1 MPAVGI
7 LSTFRSRVVLK
18 IGDIASVELKPGED
32 VLDIC
37 IDAGVNQYSR
47 LRPRTV
53 VVEVAGDGTTK
64 RYILNTALTLWNP
77 DFSNIA
83 KVAKVTDTNTDIEVE
98 SEFKDSQLS
107 QRRDSSGNDVLF
119 VTEIVETGKVIRFE
133 HTALHTIDLAVPTDT
148 TIPDF
153 DTDFLTALSAS
164 YVASWIA
171 RKASD
176 LANVQLGVSEIDYG
190 RLRSHWSTRSNEL
203 LREASEM
210 IDPKMMSHASTGT
223 AIEWKSESRL
233 APRRIS
239 H

>member
-1 MPAVGI
+1 MPVVGT
-7 LSTFRSRVVLK
+7 LETFRARVVLK
-18 IGDIASVELKPGED
+18 IGDVESPELKPSET
-32 VLDIC
+32 VLGIC

-53 VVEVAGDGTTK
+53 VVEVAGDGTTR
-64 RYILNTALTLWNP
+64 RYVLNTALTLWNP
-77 DFSNIA
+77 EYSKLA
-83 KVAKVTDTNTDIEVE
+83 KVALVE
-98 SEFKDSQLS
+98 SANLDSEIETEYKDSMLS
-107 QRRDSSGNDVLF
+107 RRKDSSGNDVLF
-119 VTEIVETGKVIRFE
+119 VTETVAVGKDIRFE
-133 HTALHTIDLAVPTDT
+133 FTALHTIDLTTPGNT

-153 DTDFLTALSAS
+153 DTDLLTALSAS

-176 LANVQLGVSEIDYG
+176 LANVQLGATEVDYG

-210 IDPKMMSHASTGT
+210 IDPKMMSHASTGV
-223 AIEWKSESRL
+223 AVEWKSESRL